1 MSVLNAMG
9 SAIFGKLSAG
19 TALTTLLPGSASIYR
34 IQAPMANGTI
44 ATSFP
49 FVIFSVNSGGPRNET
64 PSDRRDEVVW
74 IRAYSKLGPG
84 QAGSIDAAISGL
96 LHNQPVTV
104 TGYTTMHVQRE
115 LDAEFVDNLPNTEP
129 VWMCGGM
136 YRFMLDA

>member
-1 MSVLNAMG
+1 MSVFNEMG

-34 IQAPMANGTI
+34 IQAPNEVA
-44 ATSFP
+44 FP
-49 FVIFSVNSGGPRNET
+49 FVVFGVNSGGPRNET

-74 IRAYSKLGPG
+74 IRAYSKLGPA

>member
-9 SAIFGKLSAG
+9 SAIFGKLSSG

-34 IQAPMANGTI
+34 IQAPNEVA
-44 ATSFP
+44 FP
-49 FVIFSVNSGGPRNET
+49 FVVFSVNSGGPRNET

>member
-34 IQAPMANGTI
+34 IQAPNEVA
-44 ATSFP
+44 FP
-49 FVIFSVNSGGPRNET
+49 FVVFSVNSGGPRNET

-74 IRAYSKLGPG
+74 IRAYSKLGPA

>member
-19 TALTTLLPGSASIYR
+19 TALTSLLPGTTSIYR
-34 IQAPMANGTI
+34 IQAPNEVA
-44 ATSFP
+44 FP
-49 FVIFSVNSGGPRNET
+49 FVVFSVNSGGPRNET

>member
-34 IQAPMANGTI
+34 IQAPNEVA
-44 ATSFP
+44 FP

-74 IRAYSKLGPG
+74 IRAYSKLGPA

>member
-1 MSVLNAMG
+1 MSVFNAMG

-34 IQAPMANGTI
+34 IQAPNEVA
-44 ATSFP
+44 FP

-74 IRAYSKLGPG
+74 IRAYSKLGPA